1 MYDLELLSLILREDY
16 GVSVQGADSDG
27 IYIDDTGITS
37 SDVITY
43 LTEISN
49 IEREFADMDFD
60 VYRAAEGLFIEVFPN
75 Y

>member
-16 GVSVQGADSDG
+16 GVPVQGADSDG
-27 IYIDDTGITS
+27 IYIDDTGITPT
-37 SDVITY
+37 DVIRY

-49 IEREFADMDFD
+49 IEREFADMDFR
-60 VYRAAEGLFIEVFPN
+60 VYRAAEGLFIEVFFE